1 MTLMIRPSVVLAAG
15 VCSIAVLSGSLV
27 IPGGSDAAKTKTKTA
42 KVVDSKF
49 SPKTLKVSKG
59 TRVTWVWDGA
69 LPHDVIGTGPAKFR
83 SKLQTEGKFSTVLKK
98 PGTYTII
105 CSLHKSIGMTGKIVV
120 K

>member
-1 MTLMIRPSVVLAAG
+1 MTLTRPSVVLTTA
-15 VCSIAVLSGSLV
+15 VCSTAALLGSLV

-42 KVVDSKF
+42 KVADSKF
-49 SPKTLKVSKG
+49 TPKTLNVSKG
-59 TRVTWVWDGA
+59 TRVTWVWVGA

-83 SKLQTEGKFSTVLKK
+83 SKIQTEGKFSTVLKK